1 MPLPDFKPEPTR
13 FDKSVESVLNGR
25 NAAMFVN
32 IECKKRMWELE
43 FEEVDQVG
51 PVHDRTFTYSL
62 TVGARNSEDV
72 IVTCGIAK
80 GKKDAKRRCC
90 EAMVLKL
97 SDLPPPPPMPMHF
110 MNNRFMRFNGR
121 GGRFM
126 RGGRFRG
133 GFGPRMPPPES
144 EETVLKKYDKTPRGD
159 HPSKNHPISKLSE
172 YVRKNGWPV
181 PQWDLINEK
190 IIQQRKNKHGN
201 ANIMLYTY
209 KITIYPGKGQVEPR
223 VYFGS
228 GPTKKDAKFACGSVA
243 WSNLEGGL
251 EPSVDAKAQA
261 DASKA
266 EAAAGGANISGAP
279 TLDPATQDYNPMQ
292 MAANAISDLNQRKR
306 TGVHKKED
314 WLESVDKNLKLENK
328 LKKFMELPADL
339 RPPTQLIKRTI
350 KEEKVEVKKE
360 EGGEGEG
367 KEERKRKRKSRWETA
382 EEPEIKK
389 EVVNEDDEK
398 PYQSR
403 SNSREKESGSPGKER
418 ERSKSRSRNSSR
430 RSGER
435 DRESSSRR
443 DDRDDRGSSSRSG
456 REVDMWRHD
465 KYDEV
470 DADGRGRGRDRGRR
484 DRDREG
490 RSGGYDDY
498 RYHDRY

>member
-1 MPLPDFKPEPTR
+1 MQRLEMDIGFSGLVTGNYIDLSQKRFLLSLIILPDPIFI
-13 FDKSVESVLNGR
+13 SV
-25 NAAMFVN
+25 
-32 IECKKRMWELE
+32 
-43 FEEVDQVG
+43 Q
-51 PVHDRTFTYSL
+51 
-62 TVGARNSEDV
+62 
-72 IVTCGIAK
+72 
-80 GKKDAKRRCC
+80 
-90 EAMVLKL
+90 
-97 SDLPPPPPMPMHF
+97 
-110 MNNRFMRFNGR
+110 
-121 GGRFM
+121 
-126 RGGRFRG
+126 
-133 GFGPRMPPPES
+133 
-144 EETVLKKYDKTPRGD
+144 
-159 HPSKNHPISKLSE
+159 
-172 YVRKNGWPV
+172 
-181 PQWDLINEK
+181 
-190 IIQQRKNKHGN
+190 
-201 ANIMLYTY
+201 
-209 KITIYPGKGQVEPR
+209 
-223 VYFGS
+223 
-228 GPTKKDAKFACGSVA
+228 
-243 WSNLEGGL
+243 
-251 EPSVDAKAQA
+251 AQA

-484 DRDREG
+484 DGDRDG